1 LLSLSTQRQT
11 RMVIYCYTLADLG
24 QSLRRSFI
32 VTFLAVI
39 AILGGL
45 IPEFSWTTEVVN
57 FQSSAY
63 TQDFT
68 VDQIKRYAKAVLSIE
83 TQRKQAYQAISQIL
97 GKSPPPI
104 SCDQRGSLNS
114 LPTNAQRIAVDYCNN
129 SKTIVKD
136 SGLTLG
142 QFNAITNRVRTDDNL
157 RRRVQ
162 NEMIR
167 LQREKK

>member
-1 LLSLSTQRQT
+1 
-11 RMVIYCYTLADLG
+11 MVIYCYPLADLG

-45 IPEFSWTTEVVN
+45 IPEFSWTTDVVS

-68 VDQIKRYAKAVLSIE
+68 ADQIKRYAKAVLSIE
-83 TQRKQAYQAISQIL
+83 NERKQAYQAISQIL
-97 GKSPPPI
+97 GKSPPVI
-104 SCDQRGSLNS
+104 TCNHRESFNN
-114 LPTNAQRIAVDYCNN
+114 LPANAQRIAVDYCNK
-129 SKTIVKD
+129 SKEIVQV
-136 SGLTLG
+136 SGFTAA
-142 QFNAITNRVRTDDNL
+142 QFNAITNRIRSDDSL

-167 LQREKK
+167 LQRENK

>member
-1 LLSLSTQRQT
+1 
-11 RMVIYCYTLADLG
+11 MVIYCYPLADLG

-39 AILGGL
+39 AILGGV
-45 IPEFSWTTEVVN
+45 IPEFSWTTAVVS

-68 VDQIKRYAKAVLSIE
+68 PDQIKRYATAVLLIE

-97 GKSPPPI
+97 GKIPPAI
-104 SCDQRGSLNS
+104 TCNQRESFNN
-114 LPTNAQRIAVDYCNN
+114 LPANAQKIAVDYCNN
-129 SKTIVKD
+129 SKKIVQD
-136 SGLTLG
+136 SGLNATE
-142 QFNAITNRVRTDDNL
+142 FNAITNRVRSDDNL

-167 LQREKK
+167 LQRENK

>member
-1 LLSLSTQRQT
+1 MLSLSIQRQT
-11 RMVIYCYTLADLG
+11 RMVIYCYPLADLG

-39 AILGGL
+39 AILGGV
-45 IPEFSWTTEVVN
+45 IPEFSWTTAVVS
-57 FQSSAY
+57 FRSSAY

-68 VDQIKRYAKAVLSIE
+68 ADQIKRYATAVLLIE

-97 GKSPPPI
+97 GKIPPAI
-104 SCDQRGSLNS
+104 TCNQRESFNN
-114 LPTNAQRIAVDYCNN
+114 LPANAQKIAVDYCNN
-129 SKTIVKD
+129 SKKIVQD
-136 SGLTLG
+136 SGLNATE
-142 QFNAITNRVRTDDNL
+142 FNAITNRVRSDDNL

-167 LQREKK
+167 LQRQKK

>member
-1 LLSLSTQRQT
+1 
-11 RMVIYCYTLADLG
+11 MVIYCYPLADLG

-39 AILGGL
+39 AILGGV
-45 IPEFSWTTEVVN
+45 IPEFSWTTEIVS
-57 FQSSAY
+57 FRSSAY

-68 VDQIKRYAKAVLSIE
+68 ADQIKRYATAVLLIE

-97 GKSPPPI
+97 GKIPPAI
-104 SCDQRGSLNS
+104 TCNQRESFNN
-114 LPTNAQRIAVDYCNN
+114 LPANAQRIAVDYCNN
-129 SKTIVKD
+129 SKNIVQD
-136 SGLTLG
+136 SGLTAS
-142 QFNAITNRVRTDDNL
+142 QFNTITNRISSDDNL

-167 LQREKK
+167 LQRENK

>member
-1 LLSLSTQRQT
+1 
-11 RMVIYCYTLADLG
+11 
-24 QSLRRSFI
+24 

-45 IPEFSWTTEVVN
+45 IPEFSWTTEVVS
-57 FQSSAY
+57 FRSSAY

-68 VDQIKRYAKAVLSIE
+68 ADQIKRYATAVLLIE

-97 GKSPPPI
+97 GKIPPAI
-104 SCDQRGSLNS
+104 TCNQRESFNN
-114 LPTNAQRIAVDYCNN
+114 LPANAQKIAVDYCNN
-129 SKTIVKD
+129 SKKIVQD
-136 SGLTLG
+136 SGLNATE
-142 QFNAITNRVRTDDNL
+142 FNAITNRVRSDDNL

-167 LQREKK
+167 LQRENK

>member
-1 LLSLSTQRQT
+1 
-11 RMVIYCYTLADLG
+11 MVIYCYPLADLG

-45 IPEFSWTTEVVN
+45 IPEFSWTTAVVS

-68 VDQIKRYAKAVLSIE
+68 ADQIKRYATAVLWIE
-83 TQRKQAYQAISQIL
+83 TERKEAYQAISQIL
-97 GKSPPPI
+97 GKSPPAI
-104 SCDQRGSLNS
+104 TCNQRESFNN
-114 LPTNAQRIAVDYCNN
+114 LPADAQRIAVDYCNN
-129 SKTIVKD
+129 SKKIVED
-136 SGLTLG
+136 SGLTAA
-142 QFNAITNRVRTDDNL
+142 QFNTITNRISSDDNL
-157 RRRVQ
+157 RRQVR

-167 LQREKK
+167 LQRENK

>member
-1 LLSLSTQRQT
+1 LLSLSIQRQT
-11 RMVIYCYTLADLG
+11 RMVIYCYPLADLG

-39 AILGGL
+39 AILGGV
-45 IPEFSWTTEVVN
+45 IPEFSWTTDVVS

-68 VDQIKRYAKAVLSIE
+68 ADQIKRYATAVLLIE

-97 GKSPPPI
+97 GKIPPAI
-104 SCDQRGSLNS
+104 TCNQRESFNN
-114 LPTNAQRIAVDYCNN
+114 LPANAQKIAVDYCNN
-129 SKTIVKD
+129 SKKIVQD
-136 SGLTLG
+136 SGLNATE
-142 QFNAITNRVRTDDNL
+142 FNAITNRVRSDDNL

-167 LQREKK
+167 LQRENK

>member
-1 LLSLSTQRQT
+1 LLSLSIQRQT
-11 RMVIYCYTLADLG
+11 RMVIYCYPLADLG

-45 IPEFSWTTEVVN
+45 IPEFSWTTEVVS
-57 FQSSAY
+57 FRSSAY

-68 VDQIKRYAKAVLSIE
+68 ADQIKRYATAVLLIE

-97 GKSPPPI
+97 GTIPPAI
-104 SCDQRGSLNS
+104 TCNQRESFNN

-129 SKTIVKD
+129 SKKIVQD
-136 SGLTLG
+136 NGFTAA
-142 QFNAITNRVRTDDNL
+142 QFNAITNRISSDDNL
-157 RRRVQ
+157 RRQVQ

-167 LQREKK
+167 LQRENK

>member
-1 LLSLSTQRQT
+1 
-11 RMVIYCYTLADLG
+11 
-24 QSLRRSFI
+24 

-45 IPEFSWTTEVVN
+45 IPEFSWTTDVVS

-68 VDQIKRYAKAVLSIE
+68 ADQIKRYAKAVLSIE
-83 TQRKQAYQAISQIL
+83 NERKQAYQAISQIL
-97 GKSPPPI
+97 GKSPPVI
-104 SCDQRGSLNS
+104 TCNHRESFNN
-114 LPTNAQRIAVDYCNN
+114 LPANAQRIAVDYCNK
-129 SKTIVKD
+129 SKEIVQV
-136 SGLTLG
+136 SGFTAA
-142 QFNAITNRVRTDDNL
+142 QFNAITNRIRSDDSL

-167 LQREKK
+167 LQRENK

>member
-1 LLSLSTQRQT
+1 MLSLSIKRQT
-11 RMVIYCYTLADLG
+11 RMVIYCYPLADLG

-39 AILGGL
+39 AILGGV
-45 IPEFSWTTEVVN
+45 IPEFSWTTAVVS

-68 VDQIKRYAKAVLSIE
+68 ADQIKRYAIAVLLIE

-97 GKSPPPI
+97 GKIPPAI
-104 SCDQRGSLNS
+104 TCNQRESFNN
-114 LPTNAQRIAVDYCNN
+114 LPANAQRIAVDYCNN
-129 SKTIVKD
+129 SKKIVQD
-136 SGLTLG
+136 SGLTAS
-142 QFNAITNRVRTDDNL
+142 QFNTITNRISSDDNL
-157 RRRVQ
+157 RRQVR

-167 LQREKK
+167 LQRENK

>member
-1 LLSLSTQRQT
+1 MDNLITIREASG
-11 RMVIYCYTLADLG
+11 YCYPLADLG

-39 AILGGL
+39 AILGGV
-45 IPEFSWTTEVVN
+45 IPEFSWTTAVVS

-68 VDQIKRYAKAVLSIE
+68 PDQIKRYATAVLLIE

-97 GKSPPPI
+97 GKIPPAI
-104 SCDQRGSLNS
+104 TCNQRESFNN
-114 LPTNAQRIAVDYCNN
+114 LPANAQKIAVDYCNN
-129 SKTIVKD
+129 SKKIVQD
-136 SGLTLG
+136 SGLNATE
-142 QFNAITNRVRTDDNL
+142 FNAITNRVRSDDNL

-167 LQREKK
+167 LQRENK

>member
-1 LLSLSTQRQT
+1 
-11 RMVIYCYTLADLG
+11 MVIYCYPLADLG

-45 IPEFSWTTEVVN
+45 IPEFSWTTEIVS
-57 FQSSAY
+57 FRSSAY

-68 VDQIKRYAKAVLSIE
+68 ADQIKRYATAVLLIE

-97 GKSPPPI
+97 GKIPPAI
-104 SCDQRGSLNS
+104 TCNQRESFNN
-114 LPTNAQRIAVDYCNN
+114 LPANAQKIAVDYCNN
-129 SKTIVKD
+129 SKKIVQD
-136 SGLTLG
+136 SGLNATE
-142 QFNAITNRVRTDDNL
+142 FNAITNRVRSDDNL

-167 LQREKK
+167 LQRENK

>member
-1 LLSLSTQRQT
+1 MLSLSIQRQT
-11 RMVIYCYTLADLG
+11 RMVIYCYPLADLG

-45 IPEFSWTTEVVN
+45 IPEFSWTTEVVS
-57 FQSSAY
+57 FRSSAY

-68 VDQIKRYAKAVLSIE
+68 ADQIKRYATAVLLIE

-97 GKSPPPI
+97 GKIPPAI
-104 SCDQRGSLNS
+104 TCNQRESFNN
-114 LPTNAQRIAVDYCNN
+114 LPANAQRIAVDYCNK
-129 SKTIVKD
+129 SKKIVQD
-136 SGLTLG
+136 NGFTAA
-142 QFNAITNRVRTDDNL
+142 QFNTITNRISSDDNL
-157 RRRVQ
+157 RRQVR

>member
-1 LLSLSTQRQT
+1 MLSSSIQRQT
-11 RMVIYCYTLADLG
+11 RMVIYCYPLADLG

-39 AILGGL
+39 AILGGV
-45 IPEFSWTTEVVN
+45 IPEFSWTTAVVS
-57 FQSSAY
+57 FRSSAY

-68 VDQIKRYAKAVLSIE
+68 ADQIKRYATAVLLIE

-97 GKSPPPI
+97 GKIPPAI
-104 SCDQRGSLNS
+104 TCNQRESFNN
-114 LPTNAQRIAVDYCNN
+114 LPANAQKIAVDYCNN
-129 SKTIVKD
+129 SKKIVQD
-136 SGLTLG
+136 SGLNATE
-142 QFNAITNRVRTDDNL
+142 FNAITNRVRSDDNL

-167 LQREKK
+167 LQRENK

>member
-1 LLSLSTQRQT
+1 
-11 RMVIYCYTLADLG
+11 MVIYCYPLADLG

-39 AILGGL
+39 AILGGV
-45 IPEFSWTTEVVN
+45 IPEFSWTTAVVS
-57 FQSSAY
+57 FRSSAY

-68 VDQIKRYAKAVLSIE
+68 ADQIKRYATAVLLIE

-97 GKSPPPI
+97 GKIPPAI
-104 SCDQRGSLNS
+104 TCNQRESFNN
-114 LPTNAQRIAVDYCNN
+114 LPANAQKIAVDYCNN
-129 SKTIVKD
+129 SKKIVQD
-136 SGLTLG
+136 SGLNATE
-142 QFNAITNRVRTDDNL
+142 FNAITNRVRSDDNL

-167 LQREKK
+167 LQRQKK

>member
-1 LLSLSTQRQT
+1 
-11 RMVIYCYTLADLG
+11 
-24 QSLRRSFI
+24 

-45 IPEFSWTTEVVN
+45 IPEFSWTTEVVS

-68 VDQIKRYAKAVLSIE
+68 ADQIKRYAKAVLSIE
-83 TQRKQAYQAISQIL
+83 NERKQAYQAISQIL
-97 GKSPPPI
+97 GKSPPVI
-104 SCDQRGSLNS
+104 TCNHRESFNN
-114 LPTNAQRIAVDYCNN
+114 LPANAQRIAVDYCNK
-129 SKTIVKD
+129 SKEIVQV
-136 SGLTLG
+136 SGFTAA
-142 QFNAITNRVRTDDNL
+142 QFNAITNRIRSDDSL

-167 LQREKK
+167 LQRENK

>member
-1 LLSLSTQRQT
+1 
-11 RMVIYCYTLADLG
+11 
-24 QSLRRSFI
+24 

-45 IPEFSWTTEVVN
+45 IPEFSWTTEIVS
-57 FQSSAY
+57 FRSSAY

-68 VDQIKRYAKAVLSIE
+68 ADQIKRYATAVLLIE

-97 GKSPPPI
+97 GKSPPAI
-104 SCDQRGSLNS
+104 TCNQRESFNN
-114 LPTNAQRIAVDYCNN
+114 LPANAQRIAVDYCNN
-129 SKTIVKD
+129 SKKIVQD
-136 SGLTLG
+136 SGLTAA
-142 QFNAITNRVRTDDNL
+142 QFNTITNRISSDDNL

-167 LQREKK
+167 LQRENK

>member
-1 LLSLSTQRQT
+1 
-11 RMVIYCYTLADLG
+11 MVIYCYPLADLG

-39 AILGGL
+39 AILGGV
-45 IPEFSWTTEVVN
+45 IPEFSWTTAVVS
-57 FQSSAY
+57 FRSSAY

-68 VDQIKRYAKAVLSIE
+68 ADQIKRYATAVLLIE

-97 GKSPPPI
+97 GKIPPAI
-104 SCDQRGSLNS
+104 TCNQRESFNN
-114 LPTNAQRIAVDYCNN
+114 LPANAQKIAVDYCNN
-129 SKTIVKD
+129 SKKIVQD
-136 SGLTLG
+136 SGLNATE
-142 QFNAITNRVRTDDNL
+142 FNAITNRVRSDDNL

-167 LQREKK
+167 LQRENK

>member
-1 LLSLSTQRQT
+1 
-11 RMVIYCYTLADLG
+11 MVIYCYPLADLG

-39 AILGGL
+39 AILGGV
-45 IPEFSWTTEVVN
+45 IPEFSWTTAVVS

-68 VDQIKRYAKAVLSIE
+68 PDQIKRYATAVLLIE

-97 GKSPPPI
+97 GKIPPAI
-104 SCDQRGSLNS
+104 TCNQRESFNS
-114 LPTNAQRIAVDYCNN
+114 LPANAQKIAVDYCNN
-129 SKTIVKD
+129 SKKIVQD
-136 SGLTLG
+136 SGLNATE
-142 QFNAITNRVRTDDNL
+142 FNAITNRVRSDDNL

-167 LQREKK
+167 LQRENK